1 MPALVHRP
9 LVREHPLLPAGQ
21 EHGVELQALGAVQG
35 HQGDHV
41 AGRVLDVVHDQADV
55 LEEAGQRLE
64 LGERLDQLLEVLEPA
79 GRVGGAV
86 LLPHPDVAG
95 LLEHRLGHL
104 ARRHPR
110 RERAPALEV
119 VEQAR

>member
-1 MPALVHRP
+1 M
-9 LVREHPLLPAGQ
+9 
-21 EHGVELQALGAVQG
+21 QG

-41 AGRVLDVVHDQADV
+41 AGRVLGVVHDQPDV
-55 LEEAGQRLE
+55 LEEAGERLE

-79 GRVGGAV
+79 GRIGRAV

-95 LLEHRLGHL
+95 FLEHGLGQL

-110 RERAPALEV
+110 RQLAPALEV
-119 VEQAR
+119 GQQAEDRGAHLRAQLVGRAQDCAPRRPG